1 MKNFKK
7 VLALVVAV
15 ATLGTVSAIPT
26 SAVLVEDATTE
37 TTATEDKVENTPTT
51 EDEIVSVNP
60 QLIANIT
67 AFQDSLT
74 NGNGKIVYPDDFRE
88 YYSLGE
94 DATIYLTSFDNLD
107 YYKSFFND
115 DDLYDF
121 VLVKYSYNELIAL
134 INDFSDE
141 AFKALK
147 LNRIGLPVQ
156 KDYVE
161 VAINVELGGTDEE
174 VTEYI
179 ESLGYDMD
187 MVQLIHET
195 NAEIPTANEDD
206 DTITNTEDND
216 EGTTTFEFQ
225 YSVDDESKTV
235 VYDDV
240 EYGQLPDSE
249 THYYLLP
256 DDFDIQE
263 VINGNG
269 VLQVNGKKFTL
280 DNAFIYGPSLE
291 DPVLDVYTL
300 YDEDGNGYMYTKS
313 YKETSTNKLL
323 EGGGDEWILTVEAE
337 NTYTI
342 NYVTT
347 NTAEALPGEVIG
359 DSDSTEPNE
368 TTLQRG
374 DVNGDGE
381 INSLDL
387 LQLKKYV
394 LGVIDSLE

>member
-1 MKNFKK
+1 MKKIRK
-7 VLALVVAV
+7 GLAFIVAI

-26 SAVLVEDATTE
+26 SADVVVDDVAESSITTE
-37 TTATEDKVENTPTT
+37 YGDVLP
-51 EDEIVSVNP
+51 
-60 QLIANIT
+60 
-67 AFQDSLT
+67 
-74 NGNGKIVYPDDFRE
+74 
-88 YYSLGE
+88 YYSLPQDFSIRDILKDENHTLVVNGRE
-94 DATIYLTSFDNLD
+94 FTLTYVEANDTTIHEGKTYFDNGEIVYD
-107 YYKSFFND
+107 GDESDFTIFSCYFESEGETWYYRAYVNQEE
-115 DDLYDF
+115 
-121 VLVKYSYNELIAL
+121 ELATENKTLEYMIPLTAA
-134 INDFSDE
+134 N
-141 AFKALK
+141 
-147 LNRIGLPVQ
+147 P
-156 KDYVE
+156 
-161 VAINVELGGTDEE
+161 NV
-174 VTEYI
+174 
-179 ESLGYDMD
+179 
-187 MVQLIHET
+187 
-195 NAEIPTANEDD
+195 D
-206 DTITNTEDND
+206 DTATDTEDND

-323 EGGGDEWILTVEAE
+323 EDGGDEWILTVEAE